1 MACLLQ
7 RACGLRI
14 VFSCCG
20 AQHQRQ
26 GAESCGHVLFLGRLG
41 SVSPRTASHHCT
53 SHATLGAVDVCAC
66 SVGWLR
72 GRHST
77 IKKKFLRMLIHDVFL
92 FASFMARVRS
102 LVLAARA
109 GLLSVSL
116 KACSCGLI
124 LYFIFFIPHSNV
136 DVFILL
142 LLRLTRHSIRC
153 RFCKC
158 TASPASATAAAT
170 AAAATSPRC
179 APLASSSVG
188 SVVIARC

>member
-1 MACLLQ
+1 LLQ
-7 RACGLRI
+7 RACGLWS
-14 VFSCCG
+14 VFSFCD

-41 SVSPRTASHHCT
+41 SVSPRAASHHYT
-53 SHATLGAVDVCAC
+53 SHATLGAADVCAC

-102 LVLAARA
+102 LVLVARA
-109 GLLSVSL
+109 GLSVSL

-124 LYFIFFIPHSNV
+124 HYFILFIPHSNV
-136 DVFILL
+136 DVFIILRS
-142 LLRLTRHSIRC
+142 RLTHHSIRC

-179 APLASSSVG
+179 APLASSRVG
-188 SVVIARC
+188 SVVIPRC